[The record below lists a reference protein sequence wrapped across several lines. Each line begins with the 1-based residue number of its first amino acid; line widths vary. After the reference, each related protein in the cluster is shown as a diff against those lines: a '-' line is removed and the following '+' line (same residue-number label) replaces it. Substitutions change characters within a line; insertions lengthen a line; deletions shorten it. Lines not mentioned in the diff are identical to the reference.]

1 MQEAQADLFG
11 ALAHDDTAPL
21 VILQRAVGVS
31 HHLQHVVD
39 GVIHV
44 PKDRWGEEAKPQQQ
58 TLRRLT
64 P

>member
-11 ALAHDDTAPL
+11 ALAHDDAAPL
-21 VILQRAVGVS
+21 VILQRAVGVP

-44 PKDRWGEEAKPQQQ
+44 PRDRRGEEAKLQQQ